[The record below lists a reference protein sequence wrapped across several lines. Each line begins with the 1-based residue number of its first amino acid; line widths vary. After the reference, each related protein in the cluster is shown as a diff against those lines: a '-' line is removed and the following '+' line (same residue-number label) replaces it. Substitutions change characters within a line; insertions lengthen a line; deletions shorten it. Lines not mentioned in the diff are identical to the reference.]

1 MLVLTM
7 TIRARLADR
16 IVAAL
21 VSDPVVAVIAGAG
34 ILAALGSWL
43 GWWSIAVLAG
53 AVVVDR
59 LRWPAAWRSR

>member
-1 MLVLTM
+1 M
-7 TIRARLADR
+7 RDRLGDR

-53 AVVVDR
+53 AALVDV
-59 LRWPAAWRSR
+59 LRWPLSWRSR